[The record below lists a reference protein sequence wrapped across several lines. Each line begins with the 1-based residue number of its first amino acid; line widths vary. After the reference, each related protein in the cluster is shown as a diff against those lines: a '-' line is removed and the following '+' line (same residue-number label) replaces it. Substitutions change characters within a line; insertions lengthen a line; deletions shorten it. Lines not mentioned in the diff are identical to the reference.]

1 MCYRN
6 VGWRHSGATSQ
17 RATNQTEHDHSKTGL
32 CKSGLPGL
40 YCCLNRFQKQRHLN
54 RLFVFASHEPNVIIM
69 SCTVLQHAS
78 LYRRRSQS
86 VKRSWHGMYENDDVS
101 LCSADQAVNANKD
114 KEQRAGSTQKD
125 LAVIAGLCC
134 APVFPLLNWKWVPAV
149 CHLSFSPFGSVLM
162 LFPYLS
168 ITRPSSSL
176 LPRSC
181 LKPSFYL
188 KWNLM
193 LWCVFSE
200 QASI

>member
-1 MCYRN
+1 
-6 VGWRHSGATSQ
+6 
-17 RATNQTEHDHSKTGL
+17 
-32 CKSGLPGL
+32 
-40 YCCLNRFQKQRHLN
+40 
-54 RLFVFASHEPNVIIM
+54 M

-101 LCSADQAVNANKD
+101 LCSADQAVIANKD

-200 QASI
+200 QSIATCPQILLIKPIRGPITVIIFSVHSLRRCACFR